1 MRPAGPAKTRDRSQ
15 SRKSLAGRTLRSDTQ
30 VRLSGGAFRLSRQ
43 QPPRA
48 PALRPGPPA
57 PPAPWRPGPAAGLWG
72 SASLRL
78 VFEEELEKHVGNWG
92 HFQWPFTKGRDE
104 GATRRDA
111 PGSPSSE
118 GAPRPRFP
126 SAFVTDAGDVRFYVG
141 RTHRPDGPVAP
152 AAVLSPAPEG
162 QGPRPGGRGC
172 SPAPRAPRGPREPP
186 RRRSVVAQNPDYTN
200 ETAGGARSGND
211 LPAVRGGNFRGPVGP
226 SLPAAPLGT
235 ASRGAAPGLTR
246 GRRRR
251 PLCRTGER
259 VTERGRRLASF
270 AALALRG
277 GRNQAIGYIV
287 SRIVSLS
294 ENDL

>member
-1 MRPAGPAKTRDRSQ
+1 MASGSSQDLRHVAVTKVIGWPDSAVRHTGQTLGGRVPPLPAAAATRPSPA
-15 SRKSLAGRTLRSDTQ
+15 
-30 VRLSGGAFRLSRQ
+30 
-43 QPPRA
+43 PR
-48 PALRPGPPA
+48 PPGPPA
-57 PPAPWRPGPAAGLWG
+57 PQRPGPAAGLWG

-78 VFEEELEKHVGNWG
+78 VSEEELEKHVGNWG
-92 HFQWPFTKGRDE
+92 RFQWPFTKGRDE

-111 PGSPSSE
+111 PGSPSFE

-152 AAVLSPAPEG
+152 AAVLSPATEG

-172 SPAPRAPRGPREPP
+172 SPAPCAPRGPCEPP
-186 RRRSVVAQNPDYTN
+186 RQRSVVAQNPDYTN
-200 ETAGGARSGND
+200 ETAGGPRSGND
-211 LPAVRGGNFRGPVGP
+211 LPAVRVGNFRGPMGP

-277 GRNQAIGYIV
+277 GRNQAIDYIV